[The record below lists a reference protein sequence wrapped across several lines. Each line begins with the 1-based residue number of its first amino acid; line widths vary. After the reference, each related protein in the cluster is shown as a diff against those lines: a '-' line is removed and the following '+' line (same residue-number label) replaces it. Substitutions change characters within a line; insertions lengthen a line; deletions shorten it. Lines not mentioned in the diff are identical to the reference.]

1 MKLKTGIIG
10 CGKVGDFH
18 AKAYAQLE
26 NSEFTA
32 VCDANL
38 ERAKA
43 FAERYNV
50 HAYSDIAEMIQK
62 EHLNVVSVCT
72 PHPIHCDPAVT
83 AAENGCNVLIE
94 KPLASSLLTATAS
107 SRLATRT
114 TSPSARWCSAAS
126 TAPVCA
132 STRPSRPA
140 RSASRCWAW
149 SPCWA
154 GVIRPTTTAT
164 HGAALGRAKAA
175 AFWSTRHPISSTCCC
190 GTWATSMKYTASG
203 RI

>member
-32 VCDANL
+32 VCDADL

-62 EHLNVVSVCT
+62 AEEELRLMADYWREGQPCT
-72 PHPIHCDPAVT
+72 YKRKRMALEAYKMYQ
-83 AAENGCNVLIE
+83 AA
-94 KPLASSLLTATAS
+94 
-107 SRLATRT
+107 
-114 TSPSARWCSAAS
+114 
-126 TAPVCA
+126 
-132 STRPSRPA
+132 
-140 RSASRCWAW
+140 
-149 SPCWA
+149 
-154 GVIRPTTTAT
+154 
-164 HGAALGRAKAA
+164 HD
-175 AFWSTRHPISSTCCC
+175 
-190 GTWATSMKYTASG
+190 
-203 RI
+203 